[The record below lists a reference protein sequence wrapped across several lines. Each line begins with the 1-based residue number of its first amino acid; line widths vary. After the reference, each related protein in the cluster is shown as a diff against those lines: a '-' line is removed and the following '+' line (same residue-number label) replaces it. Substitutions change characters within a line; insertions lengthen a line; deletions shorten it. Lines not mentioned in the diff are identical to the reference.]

1 MGPKS
6 LPSTQRCWEGEGL
19 RRCAICVAPHCLQ
32 YTFRDWAR
40 YHATRSP
47 ARRCAHHLLAITS
60 LPARKGVE
68 ISEGSAPDNDAAPSV
83 APLYHSLKLCRVAS
97 LEECSRT
104 DLSTDRVT
112 SRPSLP
118 AELLWLG
125 DVDYT
130 TRVGVNII
138 LCASGAWIIMRF

>member
-1 MGPKS
+1 MG
-6 LPSTQRCWEGEGL
+6 
-19 RRCAICVAPHCLQ
+19 
-32 YTFRDWAR
+32 
-40 YHATRSP
+40 
-47 ARRCAHHLLAITS
+47 
-60 LPARKGVE
+60 
-68 ISEGSAPDNDAAPSV
+68 ISEGSALDNDAAPSV
-83 APLYHSLKLCRVAS
+83 APLYHSLSPLPVAS

-130 TRVGVNII
+130 TRVGSNI
-138 LCASGAWIIMRF
+138 LECAFGVWISKRF

>member
-19 RRCAICVAPHCLQ
+19 RRYAICVAPDCLQ

-68 ISEGSAPDNDAAPSV
+68 ISEGSAPDNDAAPSA
-83 APLYHSLKLCRVAS
+83 APLYHSLKSCPVET
-97 LEECSRT
+97 LEDCSRT
-104 DLSTDRVT
+104 DLSTHQSGEQAKLAGR
-112 SRPSLP
+112 
-118 AELLWLG
+118 ALWLG

-130 TRVGVNII
+130 TRLSSSGLVCAFGVFI
-138 LCASGAWIIMRF
+138 S